1 MAMGKYGKDRP
12 AKSSE
17 YFISN
22 ALTGGGMGESNEIV
36 EKKINRPDQ
45 SINTAF
51 AMDNVKLA
59 MPIETSMKDG
69 GGWTIGGSLTN
80 LDHSLTGTSAVN
92 EKLGAKGGRSTVI
105 PNH

>member
-17 YFISN
+17 SFISS
-22 ALTGGGMGESNEIV
+22 ALTGGSGDSNEV
-36 EKKINRPDQ
+36 VDKKINRPDQ

-59 MPIETSMKDG
+59 MPVETSMKDG
-69 GGWTIGGSLTN
+69 GGWTMGGSLSN

-92 EKLGAKGGRSTVI
+92 EKTGAKGGRSTI
-105 PNH
+105 FPNH